1 MPLNKKPDPAAAPAP
16 EEKSKHGIW
25 DIPLVRIIVAVFCAI
40 ITWFYTYI
48 YFDQEGNV
56 TVMVDEISYAYQ
68 ASTYTSLG
76 LDLVE
81 TPQTGNI
88 SVRVEGSTTVIG
100 NITGSDI
107 MVYPRYSTVRGAG
120 EVTLDLAARFV
131 SFDYDN
137 FNIDLTVENPTNIT
151 VVFDEVSEKVL
162 PVTADTSQIE
172 IADGFSLNR
181 VSPVPAEVTLTGPT
195 SELEQVASVA
205 AVVPAQ
211 SRLNDSVT
219 LEAPLEMRDANG
231 DVITP
236 EYTTMDAETAD
247 VALTVLQVRELPLAV
262 DFIGLPTGFDV
273 SSLHYTL
280 DRETLRVAG
289 PARIIGDLTELSVA
303 SLDLG
308 QSFAFGRDY
317 QLRVELPEGIVSQD
331 GVTTVTLTFDT
342 SDMDTTTL
350 NVSNIRVIN
359 IPSDVDVEV
368 MTNRVSDVV
377 LYGPADELAN
387 LSADSV
393 LAQVDCQS
401 ISVTAGQQTLPV
413 SIQIP
418 SSAISLP
425 SATTRS
431 SARSRPGRSHD
442 LRKQPAYAF
451 GPQTSACRC
460 PAPTRRP
467 RRSAGPAN
475 LLGLPPSRTVE
486 GGIARL
492 SVDARRG
499 TPVLVYTV
507 AITLNDEGEESA
519 LAGASPCVC
528 FTRRPEFSFPQG
540 QTPLAHRPVVVGLGP
555 AGLFAA
561 LLLARQG
568 YRPLVL
574 ERGPALEARVAAVE
588 RFEATGALDEH
599 ANIQFGEGGA
609 GTFSTASS
617 PPAPATRSAPMSPLR
632 CCATARPP
640 TLPGGRNRTSA
651 PTFCAASSAAS
662 AGRSRRWAAR
672 CGLIRR
678 SPALPSAAAALRA
691 SRRRPG
697 RSPANG

>member
-40 ITWFYTYI
+40 ITWFVVTM

-56 TVMVDEISYAYQ
+56 TVMVDEISYTYQ

-131 SFDYDN
+131 SSDYDN

-331 GVTTVTLTFDT
+331 GVTTVTLTFVT

-418 SSAISLP
+418 SSGHIFAVGNYSVQCQV
-425 SATTRS
+425 TTR
-431 SARSRPGRSHD
+431 
-442 LRKQPAYAF
+442 
-451 GPQTSACRC
+451 
-460 PAPTRRP
+460 
-467 RRSAGPAN
+467 
-475 LLGLPPSRTVE
+475 
-486 GGIARL
+486 
-492 SVDARRG
+492 
-499 TPVLVYTV
+499 
-507 AITLNDEGEESA
+507 
-519 LAGASPCVC
+519 
-528 FTRRPEFSFPQG
+528 
-540 QTPLAHRPVVVGLGP
+540 
-555 AGLFAA
+555 
-561 LLLARQG
+561 
-568 YRPLVL
+568 
-574 ERGPALEARVAAVE
+574 
-588 RFEATGALDEH
+588 
-599 ANIQFGEGGA
+599 
-609 GTFSTASS
+609 
-617 PPAPATRSAPMSPLR
+617 
-632 CCATARPP
+632 
-640 TLPGGRNRTSA
+640 
-651 PTFCAASSAAS
+651 
-662 AGRSRRWAAR
+662 
-672 CGLIRR
+672 
-678 SPALPSAAAALRA
+678 
-691 SRRRPG
+691 
-697 RSPANG
+697 

>member
-40 ITWFYTYI
+40 ITWFVVTM

-56 TVMVDEISYAYQ
+56 TVMVDEISYTYQ

-247 VALTVLQVRELPLAV
+247 RHN
-262 DFIGLPTGFDV
+262 V

-418 SSAISLP
+418 SSGHIFAVGNYSVQCQV
-425 SATTRS
+425 TTR
-431 SARSRPGRSHD
+431 
-442 LRKQPAYAF
+442 
-451 GPQTSACRC
+451 
-460 PAPTRRP
+460 
-467 RRSAGPAN
+467 
-475 LLGLPPSRTVE
+475 
-486 GGIARL
+486 
-492 SVDARRG
+492 
-499 TPVLVYTV
+499 
-507 AITLNDEGEESA
+507 
-519 LAGASPCVC
+519 
-528 FTRRPEFSFPQG
+528 
-540 QTPLAHRPVVVGLGP
+540 
-555 AGLFAA
+555 
-561 LLLARQG
+561 
-568 YRPLVL
+568 
-574 ERGPALEARVAAVE
+574 
-588 RFEATGALDEH
+588 
-599 ANIQFGEGGA
+599 
-609 GTFSTASS
+609 
-617 PPAPATRSAPMSPLR
+617 
-632 CCATARPP
+632 
-640 TLPGGRNRTSA
+640 
-651 PTFCAASSAAS
+651 
-662 AGRSRRWAAR
+662 
-672 CGLIRR
+672 
-678 SPALPSAAAALRA
+678 
-691 SRRRPG
+691 
-697 RSPANG
+697 

>member
-1 MPLNKKPDPAAAPAP
+1 M
-16 EEKSKHGIW
+16 
-25 DIPLVRIIVAVFCAI
+25 
-40 ITWFYTYI
+40 
-48 YFDQEGNV
+48 
-56 TVMVDEISYAYQ
+56 
-68 ASTYTSLG
+68 
-76 LDLVE
+76 E

-418 SSAISLP
+418 SSGHIFAVGNYSVQCQV
-425 SATTRS
+425 TTR
-431 SARSRPGRSHD
+431 
-442 LRKQPAYAF
+442 
-451 GPQTSACRC
+451 
-460 PAPTRRP
+460 
-467 RRSAGPAN
+467 
-475 LLGLPPSRTVE
+475 
-486 GGIARL
+486 
-492 SVDARRG
+492 
-499 TPVLVYTV
+499 
-507 AITLNDEGEESA
+507 
-519 LAGASPCVC
+519 
-528 FTRRPEFSFPQG
+528 
-540 QTPLAHRPVVVGLGP
+540 
-555 AGLFAA
+555 
-561 LLLARQG
+561 
-568 YRPLVL
+568 
-574 ERGPALEARVAAVE
+574 
-588 RFEATGALDEH
+588 
-599 ANIQFGEGGA
+599 
-609 GTFSTASS
+609 
-617 PPAPATRSAPMSPLR
+617 
-632 CCATARPP
+632 
-640 TLPGGRNRTSA
+640 
-651 PTFCAASSAAS
+651 
-662 AGRSRRWAAR
+662 
-672 CGLIRR
+672 
-678 SPALPSAAAALRA
+678 
-691 SRRRPG
+691 
-697 RSPANG
+697 